1 MSPLTAAE
9 GHCGF
14 TCAGYYLFVYCATLK
29 HACTLTNYFKKKFFK
44 KNTNYCMFSKYVLVL
59 FHFKNVVLHFMK
71 NSSVEIV
78 VIWRSR
84 E

>member
-1 MSPLTAAE
+1 MYTNK
-9 GHCGF
+9 
-14 TCAGYYLFVYCATLK
+14 LFQK
-29 HACTLTNYFKKKFFK
+29 EFFK